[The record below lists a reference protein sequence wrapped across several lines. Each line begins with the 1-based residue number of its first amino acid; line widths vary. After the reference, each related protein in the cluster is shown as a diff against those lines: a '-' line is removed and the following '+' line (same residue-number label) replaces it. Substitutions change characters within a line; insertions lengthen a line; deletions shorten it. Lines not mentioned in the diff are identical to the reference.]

1 MIAAFENAA
10 LARLA
15 AAGDAGVL
23 GYKYLTLESYPANWD
38 VYFREKQPRSPGAWV
53 VFAGFSKGEKVG
65 FGGLRAE
72 ANFGLVVMAENAR
85 NETAQR
91 HGGPTSAE
99 PGSYQLAMDAIA
111 LFQGQDLGLD
121 MDAIEIRGCHIVRTE
136 AIAKERKISMLAL
149 ELVTTISVQAA
160 SISGSFPVRE
170 LGDFAT
176 FHVDWDIPPF
186 GGIDADTG
194 TPGIQIPDDAH
205 ADAVDDVHLETQ
217 P

>member
-1 MIAAFENAA
+1 MIAAVENGI
-10 LARLA
+10 LARLG
-15 AAGDAGVL
+15 AAGDSGAL
-23 GYKYLTLESYPANWD
+23 GYKYATLESYPANWD
-38 VYFREKQPRSPGAWV
+38 IYFREKQPRSPGAWV

-121 MDAIEIRGCHIVRTE
+121 IDAIEIRGCHIVRTE

-149 ELVTTISVQAA
+149 EICTTISVQGA
-160 SISGSFPVRE
+160 SMSGGFPIGDVGNFASFH
-170 LGDFAT
+170 A
-176 FHVDWDIPPF
+176 DWDILPF
-186 GGIDADTG
+186 GGIDADPDTS
-194 TPGIQIPDDAH
+194 GIQIPDDGH
-205 ADAVDDVHLETQ
+205 ADAVDHVHLETQ
-217 P
+217 A